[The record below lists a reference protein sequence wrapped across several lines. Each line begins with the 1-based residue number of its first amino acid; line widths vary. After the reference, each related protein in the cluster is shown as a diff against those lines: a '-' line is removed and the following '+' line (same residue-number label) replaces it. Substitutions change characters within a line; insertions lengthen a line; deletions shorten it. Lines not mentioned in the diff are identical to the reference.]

1 MAGWVDCQL
10 GMQPVASLRTEY
22 EGELEEERLEGQ
34 GLERLCLERQRLERR
49 LAARGR

>member
-10 GMQPVASLRTEY
+10 GMQPVPSLHTGY
-22 EGELEEERLEGQ
+22 EGELEKERLE

-49 LAARGR
+49 LAAKGR